1 VFKIKKSPVVWLNP
15 RLLRLFPTTPVF
27 LAQTILFVQPFNLFS
42 MKKGA
47 IIALFALAA
56 TAAVIAADQGRKPAA
71 TPATACCNQS
81 QCDPGSCDEPCEPF
95 CCE

>member
-1 VFKIKKSPVVWLNP
+1 
-15 RLLRLFPTTPVF
+15 
-27 LAQTILFVQPFNLFS
+27 

-56 TAAVIAADQGRKPAA
+56 TAAIVARKPAA
-71 TPATACCNQS
+71 NPISACCSQS
-81 QCDPGSCDEPCEPF
+81 QCDPGNCDEPCEPM

>member
-1 VFKIKKSPVVWLNP
+1 
-15 RLLRLFPTTPVF
+15 
-27 LAQTILFVQPFNLFS
+27 

-56 TAAVIAADQGRKPAA
+56 TAAVIASKPAA